1 MVYRLIFRL
10 RLTVFF
16 SDLRRRSRFRSTLAF
31 SLIEAWYSLMAIL
44 ARASLRREIS
54 SCDLKLM
61 MSPMSL
67 AFGNCFSSSGVSSRD
82 MTHLPPN
89 AIKLHLVW
97 LKAIN
102 LGMTIKMNIDAE
114 DDVFPIDLLNP
125 DEDNFSGDAAAQY
138 AGANAHPYLS
148 YHAALGLLLKSMT
161 CFLSRRSSQNRKRSR
176 MCLR

>member
-1 MVYRLIFRL
+1 
-10 RLTVFF
+10 
-16 SDLRRRSRFRSTLAF
+16 
-31 SLIEAWYSLMAIL
+31 
-44 ARASLRREIS
+44 
-54 SCDLKLM
+54 
-61 MSPMSL
+61 MSL

-102 LGMTIKMNIDAE
+102 LGMTIKTNIDAE
-114 DDVFPIDLLNP
+114 DHVFPIDFLSP

-148 YHAALGLLLKSMT
+148 YHAALGLLLKSKT
-161 CFLSRRSSQNRKRSR
+161 CFFIQAIVTKPQEIQNVSAIVSQPVLLMKFMRQEKAD
-176 MCLR
+176 MLT